1 VSNRRPIPAG
11 AAVLAF
17 ILSAPA
23 LAAAQAPAGPVL
35 VDGPNIK
42 VLKDLTVPQF
52 EGEMRHFVQALG
64 VNCGF
69 CHVPRDF
76 KAETNPRKDV
86 ARKMIE
92 MTRHV
97 NQQNFPD
104 HKPAEG
110 ESTLGKVT
118 CYTCHQ
124 GNQKPAVAPGQ

>member
-1 VSNRRPIPAG
+1 MFNRRPVPAG
-11 AAVLAF
+11 AAVLALV
-17 ILSAPA
+17 LSAPA
-23 LAAAQAPAGPVL
+23 IAAAQAPPGPVL
-35 VDGPNIK
+35 VEGPNIK

-92 MTRHV
+92 MTKV
-97 NQQNFPD
+97 INQNFPD

-110 ESTLGKVT
+110 ESTLGRVT
-118 CYTCHQ
+118 CHTCHQ
-124 GNQKPAVAPGQ
+124 GNQKPAPAPGQ

>member
-1 VSNRRPIPAG
+1 VSNRRPALAG
-11 AAVLAF
+11 AAVLALA
-17 ILSAPA
+17 LSTAAP
-23 LAAAQAPAGPVL
+23 AAAQAPPGPVL
-35 VDGPNIK
+35 VEGANIK
-42 VLKDLTVPQF
+42 VLKDLSVPQF

-76 KAETNPRKDV
+76 KAESNPRKDV

-92 MTRHV
+92 MTRLI

-124 GNQKPAVAPGQ
+124 GNQKPALAPGQ